1 MPYKKIFKM
10 KTPLLISLL
19 LLFSLFLPFAARA
32 GSEGGGSTPAW
43 EQFQKDV
50 FNSGLTTSPA
60 PTANINVGW
69 RRQAG
74 YVTAMAA
81 GVNHTPVVAEGK
93 VFVLDAL
100 GEAWAFDAGTGD
112 QLWKTSLSC
121 TGMKFQLATPVYYA
135 GKLFV
140 ATNDGH
146 VYALNAANGGIIWG
160 PIKVPEFGSYA
171 QLNTPVKYADGKVY
185 VGSWS
190 GNKTYYCLDAG
201 NGNVLWKRPST
212 SGGGYY
218 WAGACVV
225 GDYLVFGD
233 DKSVLTCV
241 YKDSGLLV
249 DEINLKERDA
259 STRYVHS
266 SVTYNPETQRVYF
279 TDEGGHCWAF
289 DFDSQTGKLTYFW
302 HKKLGL
308 FSTSTPAVYN
318 GRVYV
323 GTGIYTL
330 AGKLYCLEEAT
341 GDVVWEFTPTD
352 EGQCEYSVPG
362 IQASPSLSIQDS
374 GVYIY
379 FITICER
386 GTAYCLDENGKKLWS
401 FTGFEAGTSQG
412 YGTSSLAI
420 AAGRVYFGNDG
431 GWVYALKEGERPRLQ
446 KVSTD
451 PADGATGVP
460 ADKVISVVFNRTIQ
474 EGPSFNNISFQDN
487 AGASV
492 QKQVYIDTGDT
503 AAKLLIKPAASL
515 APATA
520 YTVCIPE
527 GAVADSVYS
536 DVYNPEITFRFTTR
550 APPGGGGGDPSL
562 ITVYE
567 QVTGMNGENFFS
579 SSLRVEPGSSVL
591 YVLLST
597 PGLTVVVDY
606 NCPYITGGY
615 VESINGQASPWGAR
629 SDGWIYFVNGEMPAF
644 GAALY
649 KVRDGDKINWTW
661 GTMEGERQPGPGGSQ
676 TAAGLTAEDVEKAA
690 QEGLKAVEKT
700 IQDEI
705 TITRD
710 ALQKAAGLK
719 MEMVLKLADGS
730 LRLALP
736 PGAAEVKGVLIVR
749 AAPLTEAQAKE
760 YLVRAAPGFK
770 PVGKIYEIKAF
781 QKEEN
786 QEKPVAWQKEL
797 ILTISYRG
805 LAVENEQNLAAFVFN
820 EQSKQW
826 DVLATGKVDSQKKEV
841 SFAVAHFS
849 KFALFERLPE
859 EKIPIAKPA
868 LPAFK
873 DLPEDHWAKE
883 VIVEMAA
890 RGFLK
895 GYPDGTCKPDS
906 SVTRAEFAAFLAR
919 VLNLE
924 EAGQEAIFVD
934 VRPGD
939 WYYQVVAAA
948 YRRGLIKGYVEKTGS
963 SGEQAEE
970 QNFFCPDEQITRE
983 QVAAILVRA
992 LNQKGISPPSEAAQV
1007 AALLNRFQD
1016 ANKVSAWA
1024 RTSVAAAVSKGL
1036 LRGYPDQTVR
1046 PRGVVTRAE
1055 CLALLKRLLES

>member
-146 VYALNAANGGIIWG
+146 VYALNAANGGIVWG

-233 DKSVLTCV
+233 DMSVLTCV

-401 FTGFEAGTSQG
+401 FTGFEAGTPQG
-412 YGTSSLAI
+412 YGTSSVAI
-420 AAGRVYFGNDG
+420 ADGRVYFGNDG
-431 GWVYALKEGERPRLQ
+431 GWVYALTTAGKTPPSAE
-446 KVSTD
+446 
-451 PADGATGVP
+451 
-460 ADKVISVVFNRTIQ
+460 ADKDQASLPSPEDQQSQQPAPETKK
-474 EGPSFNNISFQDN
+474 PSF
-487 AGASV
+487 
-492 QKQVYIDTGDT
+492 
-503 AAKLLIKPAASL
+503 
-515 APATA
+515 
-520 YTVCIPE
+520 
-527 GAVADSVYS
+527 S
-536 DVYNPEITFRFTTR
+536 D
-550 APPGGGGGDPSL
+550 
-562 ITVYE
+562 
-567 QVTGMNGENFFS
+567 
-579 SSLRVEPGSSVL
+579 
-591 YVLLST
+591 
-597 PGLTVVVDY
+597 
-606 NCPYITGGY
+606 
-615 VESINGQASPWGAR
+615 
-629 SDGWIYFVNGEMPAF
+629 
-644 GAALY
+644 
-649 KVRDGDKINWTW
+649 
-661 GTMEGERQPGPGGSQ
+661 
-676 TAAGLTAEDVEKAA
+676 
-690 QEGLKAVEKT
+690 
-700 IQDEI
+700 
-705 TITRD
+705 
-710 ALQKAAGLK
+710 
-719 MEMVLKLADGS
+719 
-730 LRLALP
+730 LP
-736 PGAAEVKGVLIVR
+736 P
-749 AAPLTEAQAKE
+749 
-760 YLVRAAPGFK
+760 
-770 PVGKIYEIKAF
+770 
-781 QKEEN
+781 
-786 QEKPVAWQKEL
+786 
-797 ILTISYRG
+797 
-805 LAVENEQNLAAFVFN
+805 
-820 EQSKQW
+820 
-826 DVLATGKVDSQKKEV
+826 
-841 SFAVAHFS
+841 
-849 KFALFERLPE
+849 
-859 EKIPIAKPA
+859 
-868 LPAFK
+868 
-873 DLPEDHWAKE
+873 DHWARE
-883 VIVEMAA
+883 VIEEMTA
-890 RGFLK
+890 RGIFK
-895 GYPDGTCKPDS
+895 GYPDGTCRPDQ
-906 SVTRAEFAAFLAR
+906 VVGRAEFVSLLLRTLGLKEDEGAAIDFNDIQPGKWYYHAVATACRYGLAKGYA
-919 VLNLE
+919 VAVE
-924 EAGQEAIFVD
+924 EERDPGGQAERKQYF
-934 VRPGD
+934 RPGD
-939 WYYQVVAAA
+939 PV
-948 YRRGLIKGYVEKTGS
+948 
-963 SGEQAEE
+963 
-970 QNFFCPDEQITRE
+970 TRE
-983 QVAAILVRA
+983 QVAAMLVRA
-992 LNQKGISPPSEAAQV
+992 LEFKENKSEELSAAKVAEALARFNDRGEISP
-1007 AALLNRFQD
+1007 
-1016 ANKVSAWA
+1016 WA
-1024 RTSVAAAVSKGL
+1024 EKAIAAAVSLEIVK
-1036 LRGYPDQTVR
+1036 GYPGNLFK
-1046 PRGVVTRAE
+1046 PRAGATRAE
-1055 CLALLKRLLES
+1055 VAAMLRVLL